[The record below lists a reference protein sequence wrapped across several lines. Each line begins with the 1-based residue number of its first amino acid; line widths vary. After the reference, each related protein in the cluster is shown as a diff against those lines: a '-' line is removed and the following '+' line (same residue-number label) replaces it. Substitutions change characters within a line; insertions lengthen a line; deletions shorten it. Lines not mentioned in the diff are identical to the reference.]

1 MNAYAAQKF
10 TDHQGKE
17 IEMSDYAV
25 VTAPGTVRIERL
37 LPGSIER
44 LWSYLT
50 DPDKRAQWF
59 AAGDME
65 LKVGGR
71 VQLVFRNSELT
82 RNDDP
87 APAKYAAE
95 AGEVV
100 MTSRIVEC
108 EPPRVLAYTFGGE
121 TSVVR
126 FELTPRGNKVQ
137 LVITHGGLENFDGM
151 TSIAGG
157 WHTHLDILGARLE
170 GREPEG
176 FWRLHTRL
184 EAEYAKRLR
193 A

>member
-1 MNAYAAQKF
+1 
-10 TDHQGKE
+10 
-17 IEMSDYAV
+17 MSDYAV

-37 LPGSIER
+37 LPGPIER

-50 DPDKRAQWF
+50 ESDKRAQWF

-65 LKVGGR
+65 LKAGGR
-71 VQLVFRNSELT
+71 AQLVFRNSELT
-82 RNDDP
+82 RDDDP
-87 APAKYAAE
+87 APAKYAVQ

-108 EPPRVLAYTFGGE
+108 EPPRLLVYTFGTE
-121 TSVVR
+121 MSLVR

-137 LVITHGGLENFDGM
+137 LVITHGGIEKFDHM

-157 WHTHLDILGARLE
+157 WHTHLDILAARLE

-176 FWRLHTRL
+176 FWRRHTRL

>member
-1 MNAYAAQKF
+1 
-10 TDHQGKE
+10 
-17 IEMSDYAV
+17 MSDYAV

-37 LPGSIER
+37 LPGPVDR

-50 DPDKRAQWF
+50 DPDKRAKWF
-59 AAGDME
+59 AGGDME

-82 RNDDP
+82 TNDDP
-87 APAKYAAE
+87 APAKYAVE

-100 MTSRIVEC
+100 MTSRIVEYD
-108 EPPRVLAYTFGGE
+108 PPRLLAYTFGSE
-121 TSVVR
+121 NSVAR
-126 FELTPRGNKVQ
+126 FELTPRGDKVQ
-137 LVITHGGLENFDGM
+137 LVVTHSGLESMDAI

-157 WHTHLDILGARLE
+157 WHTHLDILAARLE

-176 FWRLHTRL
+176 FWRRHTQL
-184 EAEYAKRLR
+184 EAEYAKRLS